1 MNAITQSEIFALISE
16 INAFADNS
24 ETLINNSRSA
34 YEKNKQALLNRH
46 NSSLSQLEETYGL
59 LFLITAITLHYK
71 RFRTLPCLVSC
82 LLVPWQN
89 LHFP

>member
-34 YEKNKQALLNRH
+34 YEKNKQVLLNRH
-46 NSSLSQLEETYGL
+46 NSSLSQLEKKL
-59 LFLITAITLHYK
+59 
-71 RFRTLPCLVSC
+71 
-82 LLVPWQN
+82 
-89 LHFP
+89 